1 MSTLKEATKLGQSI
15 WLDYISRDLL
25 ASGGLQRLIDA
36 DGLGGL
42 TSNPAIFEKAIG
54 GSADY
59 DGALAV
65 LVAQGVS
72 EPAALFE
79 ALAIEDIRQAAD
91 LLRPVYDARQGA
103 DGYVSLEVSPRLA
116 ADTEKTVSEGRRL
129 WEAVGR
135 PNLMIKVP
143 GTPQGVSAIRQL
155 ISEGINVNVTL
166 LFSRAAYLA
175 VAEAYLAGLEALQQA
190 DGRLADVASVASFF
204 ISRIDAA
211 MDAQIAERLQR
222 TADPQESQAL
232 QALAGKVAIANAKLA
247 YQDYKALYAGTRWQ
261 SLEKLGARP
270 QRLLW
275 ASTGTKNPQYRD
287 TLYVEEL
294 IGPQTVNT
302 IPPTTMDAFRDHGEV
317 RAALEQEV
325 SQAQAVMAEVER
337 LGLPLQAVTERLVTE
352 GVQLFVDAD
361 DKLMAAVVAKRDVL
375 PPPGMG

>member
-1 MSTLKEATKLGQSI
+1 MSTLKEATKMGQSI

-25 ASGGLQRLIDA
+25 ASGGLQRLIEA

-65 LVAQGVS
+65 LVAQGVT

-91 LLRPVYDARQGA
+91 LLRPVYDASLGA
-103 DGYVSLEVSPRLA
+103 DGYVSLEVSPRLS
-116 ADTEKTVSEGRRL
+116 ADAEQTVSEGRRL

-143 GTPQGVSAIRQL
+143 GTPEGVSAIRQL

-166 LFSRAAYLA
+166 LFSRAAYRA

-222 TADPQESQAL
+222 SADPLESQAL
-232 QALAGKVAIANAKLA
+232 QALTGRVAIANAKLA
-247 YQDYKALYAGTRWQ
+247 YQDYKALCAGTRWQ

-294 IGPQTVNT
+294 IGPETVNT
-302 IPPTTMDAFRDHGEV
+302 IPPATMDAFRDHGEV
-317 RAALEQEV
+317 RAGLEQEV

-337 LGLPLQAVTERLVTE
+337 LGLPLQTVTERLVAE

-361 DKLMAAVVAKRDVL
+361 DKLMAAVAAKCDALRK
-375 PPPGMG
+375 

>member
-1 MSTLKEATKLGQSI
+1 MSTLKAATALGQSI
-15 WLDYISRDLL
+15 WLDYIRRDLL
-25 ASGGLQRLIDA
+25 AGGGLQRLIDE

-59 DGALAV
+59 DDALAV
-65 LVAQGVS
+65 LVAQGVT

-91 LLRPVYDARQGA
+91 LLRPVYDASRGE
-103 DGYVSLEVSPRLA
+103 DGYVSLEVSPRLSADAEQTA
-116 ADTEKTVSEGRRL
+116 AEGRRL
-129 WEAVGR
+129 WQAVGR

-222 TADPQESQAL
+222 AADPLESQAL
-232 QALAGKVAIANAKLA
+232 QALVGKIAIANAKLA
-247 YQDYKALYAGTRWQ
+247 YQDYKALCAGTRWQ

-302 IPPTTMDAFRDHGEV
+302 IPPATMDAFRDHGQV
-317 RAALEQEV
+317 RASLEQQV
-325 SQAQAVMAEVER
+325 GQAQAVMEEVER
-337 LGLPLQAVTERLVTE
+337 LGLPLQAVTDRLVAE
-352 GVQLFVDAD
+352 GVQLFVEAD
-361 DKLMAAVVAKRDVL
+361 DKLMAAVAAKRER
-375 PPPGMG
+375 MRN

>member
-1 MSTLKEATKLGQSI
+1 MSTLKAATALGQSI
-15 WLDYISRDLL
+15 WLDYIRRDLL
-25 ASGGLQRLIDA
+25 AGGGLQRLIDE

-59 DGALAV
+59 DDALAV
-65 LVAQGVS
+65 LVAQGVT

-91 LLRPVYDARQGA
+91 LLRPVYDASRGE
-103 DGYVSLEVSPRLA
+103 DGYVSLEVSPRLSADAEQTA
-116 ADTEKTVSEGRRL
+116 AEGRRL
-129 WEAVGR
+129 WQAVGR

-143 GTPQGVSAIRQL
+143 GTPQGGSAIRQL

-222 TADPQESQAL
+222 AADPLESQAL
-232 QALAGKVAIANAKLA
+232 QALVGKIAIANAKLA
-247 YQDYKALYAGTRWQ
+247 YQDYKALCGGTRWQ

-302 IPPTTMDAFRDHGEV
+302 IPPATMDAFRDHGEV
-317 RAALEQEV
+317 RASLEQQLD
-325 SQAQAVMAEVER
+325 QAEAVMAEVER
-337 LGLPLQAVTERLVTE
+337 LGLPLQAVTDRLVAE
-352 GVQLFVDAD
+352 GVQLFVEAD
-361 DKLMAAVVAKRDVL
+361 DKLMAAVAAKRDRL
-375 PPPGMG
+375 RK

>member
-1 MSTLKEATKLGQSI
+1 MSTLKAATALGQSI
-15 WLDYISRDLL
+15 WLDYIRRDLL
-25 ASGGLQRLIDA
+25 AGGGLQRLIDE

-59 DGALAV
+59 DDALAV
-65 LVAQGVS
+65 LVAQGVT

-91 LLRPVYDARQGA
+91 LLRPVYDASRGE
-103 DGYVSLEVSPRLA
+103 DGYVSLEVSPRLSADAEQTA
-116 ADTEKTVSEGRRL
+116 AEGRRL
-129 WEAVGR
+129 WQAVGR

-222 TADPQESQAL
+222 AADPLESQAL
-232 QALAGKVAIANAKLA
+232 QALVGKIAIANAKLA
-247 YQDYKALYAGTRWQ
+247 YQDYKALCAGTRWQ

-302 IPPTTMDAFRDHGEV
+302 IPPATMDAFRDHGEV
-317 RAALEQEV
+317 RASLEQQLD
-325 SQAQAVMAEVER
+325 QAEAVMAEVER
-337 LGLPLQAVTERLVTE
+337 LGLPLQAVTDRLVAE
-352 GVQLFVDAD
+352 GVQLFVEAD
-361 DKLMAAVVAKRDVL
+361 DKLMAAVAAKRDRL
-375 PPPGMG
+375 RK

>member
-1 MSTLKEATKLGQSI
+1 MSTLKAATALGQSI
-15 WLDYISRDLL
+15 WLDYIRRDLL
-25 ASGGLQRLIDA
+25 AGGGLQRLIDE

-54 GSADY
+54 GSSDY

-65 LVAQGVS
+65 LVAQGVT

-91 LLRPVYDARQGA
+91 LLRPVYDASRGE

-116 ADTEKTVSEGRRL
+116 ADTERTVSEGRRL
-129 WEAVGR
+129 WLAVGR

-166 LFSRAAYLA
+166 LFSRAAYRA

-222 TADPQESQAL
+222 AADPLESQAL
-232 QALAGKVAIANAKLA
+232 QALVGKIAIANAKLA
-247 YQDYKALYAGTRWQ
+247 YQDYKALCAGTRWQ

-302 IPPTTMDAFRDHGEV
+302 IPPATMDAFRDHGQV
-317 RAALEQEV
+317 RASLEQQV
-325 SQAQAVMAEVER
+325 GQAQAVMEEVER
-337 LGLPLQAVTERLVTE
+337 LGLPLQAVTDRLVAE
-352 GVQLFVDAD
+352 GVQLFVEAD
-361 DKLMAAVVAKRDVL
+361 DKLMAAVAAKRDRL
-375 PPPGMG
+375 RK

>member
-1 MSTLKEATKLGQSI
+1 MSTLKQATALGQSI
-15 WLDYISRDLL
+15 WLDYIRRDLL
-25 ASGGLQRLIDA
+25 AGGGLQRLIDE

-54 GSADY
+54 GSSDY

-65 LVAQGVS
+65 LVAQGIT

-91 LLRPVYDARQGA
+91 LLRPVYDASRGE

-116 ADTEKTVSEGRRL
+116 ADTEQTVSEGRRL
-129 WEAVGR
+129 WQAVGR

-143 GTPQGVSAIRQL
+143 GTIQGISAIRQL

-166 LFSRAAYLA
+166 LFSRAAYRA

-222 TADPQESQAL
+222 AADPLESQAL
-232 QALAGKVAIANAKLA
+232 QALTGKIAIANAKLA
-247 YQDYKALYAGTRWQ
+247 YQDYKALCAGSRWQ
-261 SLEKLGARP
+261 SLEKQGARP

-302 IPPTTMDAFRDHGEV
+302 IPPATMDAFRDHGEV

-337 LGLPLQAVTERLVTE
+337 LGLPLQAVTERLVAE

-361 DKLMAAVVAKRDVL
+361 DKLMAAVAAKRDGL
-375 PPPGMG
+375 RK

>member
-1 MSTLKEATKLGQSI
+1 MSTLKAATALGQSI
-15 WLDYISRDLL
+15 WLDYIRRDLL
-25 ASGGLQRLIDA
+25 AGGGLQRLIDE

-59 DGALAV
+59 DDALAV
-65 LVAQGVS
+65 LVAQGVT

-91 LLRPVYDARQGA
+91 LLRPVYDASRGE
-103 DGYVSLEVSPRLA
+103 DGYVSLEVSPRLSADAEQTA
-116 ADTEKTVSEGRRL
+116 AEGRRL
-129 WEAVGR
+129 WQAVGR

-175 VAEAYLAGLEALQQA
+175 AAEAYLAGLEALQQA

-222 TADPQESQAL
+222 AADPLESQAL
-232 QALAGKVAIANAKLA
+232 QALVGKIAIANAKLA
-247 YQDYKALYAGTRWQ
+247 YQDYKALCAGTRWQ

-302 IPPTTMDAFRDHGEV
+302 IPPATMDAFRDHGEV
-317 RAALEQEV
+317 RASLEQQLD
-325 SQAQAVMAEVER
+325 QAEAVMAEVER
-337 LGLPLQAVTERLVTE
+337 LGLPLQAVTDRLVAE
-352 GVQLFVDAD
+352 GVQLFVEAD
-361 DKLMAAVVAKRDVL
+361 DKLMAAVAAKRDRL
-375 PPPGMG
+375 RK

>member
-1 MSTLKEATKLGQSI
+1 MSTLKQATALGQSI
-15 WLDYISRDLL
+15 WLDYIRRDLL
-25 ASGGLQRLIDA
+25 AGGGLQRLIDE

-54 GSADY
+54 GSSDY

-65 LVAQGVS
+65 LVAQGVT

-91 LLRPVYDARQGA
+91 LLRPVYDASRGE

-116 ADTEKTVSEGRRL
+116 ADTERTVSEGRRL
-129 WEAVGR
+129 WLAVGR

-166 LFSRAAYLA
+166 LFSRAAYRA

-222 TADPQESQAL
+222 AADPLESQAL
-232 QALAGKVAIANAKLA
+232 QALTGRIAIANAKLA
-247 YQDYKALYAGTRWQ
+247 YQDYKALCAGTRWQ

-302 IPPTTMDAFRDHGEV
+302 IPPATMDAFRDHGEV
-317 RAALEQEV
+317 HAGLEQEV

-337 LGLPLQAVTERLVTE
+337 LGLPLQAVTERLVAE

-361 DKLMAAVVAKRDVL
+361 DKLMAAVAAKRDGL
-375 PPPGMG
+375 RK

>member
-1 MSTLKEATKLGQSI
+1 MSTLKAATALGQSI
-15 WLDYISRDLL
+15 WLDYIRRDLL
-25 ASGGLQRLIDA
+25 AGGGLQRLIDE

-59 DGALAV
+59 DDALAV
-65 LVAQGVS
+65 LVAQGVT

-91 LLRPVYDARQGA
+91 LLRPVYDASRGE
-103 DGYVSLEVSPRLA
+103 DGYVSLEVSPRLSADAEQTA
-116 ADTEKTVSEGRRL
+116 AEGRRL
-129 WEAVGR
+129 WQAVGR

-222 TADPQESQAL
+222 AADPLESQAL
-232 QALAGKVAIANAKLA
+232 QALVGKIAIANAKLA
-247 YQDYKALYAGTRWQ
+247 YQDYKALCSGTRWQ

-302 IPPTTMDAFRDHGEV
+302 IPPATMDAFRDHGEV
-317 RAALEQEV
+317 RASLEQQLD
-325 SQAQAVMAEVER
+325 QAEAVMAEVER
-337 LGLPLQAVTERLVTE
+337 LGLPLQAVTDRLVAE
-352 GVQLFVDAD
+352 GVQLFVEAD
-361 DKLMAAVVAKRDVL
+361 DKLMAAVAAKRDRL
-375 PPPGMG
+375 RK

>member
-1 MSTLKEATKLGQSI
+1 MSTLKAATALGQSI
-15 WLDYISRDLL
+15 WLDYIRRDLL
-25 ASGGLQRLIDA
+25 AGGGLQRLIDE

-59 DGALAV
+59 DDALAV
-65 LVAQGVS
+65 LVAQGVT

-91 LLRPVYDARQGA
+91 LLRPVYDASRGE
-103 DGYVSLEVSPRLA
+103 DGYVSLEVSPRLSADAEQTA
-116 ADTEKTVSEGRRL
+116 AEGRRL
-129 WEAVGR
+129 WQSVGR

-222 TADPQESQAL
+222 AADPLESQAL
-232 QALAGKVAIANAKLA
+232 QALVGKIAIANAKLA
-247 YQDYKALYAGTRWQ
+247 YQDYKALCAGTRWQ

-302 IPPTTMDAFRDHGEV
+302 IPPATMDAFRDHGEV
-317 RAALEQEV
+317 RASLEQQLD
-325 SQAQAVMAEVER
+325 QAEAVMAEVER
-337 LGLPLQAVTERLVTE
+337 LGLPLQAVTDRLVAE
-352 GVQLFVDAD
+352 GVQLFVEAD
-361 DKLMAAVVAKRDVL
+361 DKLMAAVAAKRDRL
-375 PPPGMG
+375 RK